1 MKTNKYTIQDLKN
14 QFPTD
19 EVCAEY
25 IFDSLHSRKCS
36 CGGEYKQLKGRRQFQ
51 CSKCRYQVAPTVNTI
66 FHKSPTPLT
75 LWFHALF
82 VFSTSKSGLS
92 AKNLESQI
100 GVTYKCAWRMLN
112 QIKKALKQSGDKLK
126 GVVETDAGYFGGVKN
141 AGRNNENLSESM
153 RAKAVVLI
161 AVERNGNIKAKISEN
176 ATADS
181 LEKFVRDS
189 VEEKAILLSD
199 NARGFNRLNKN
210 YRHFSVNHSKGEYV
224 RYKTHVNTV
233 ETFISHLKRS
243 IGGTFKSVSKKHL
256 QSYLDAFVFHYNNR
270 HNDRERF
277 SSLLGAVL
285 QS

>member
-1 MKTNKYTIQDLKN
+1 
-14 QFPTD
+14 
-19 EVCAEY
+19 
-25 IFDSLHSRKCS
+25 
-36 CGGEYKQLKGRRQFQ
+36 
-51 CSKCRYQVAPTVNTI
+51 
-66 FHKSPTPLT
+66 
-75 LWFHALF
+75 LF